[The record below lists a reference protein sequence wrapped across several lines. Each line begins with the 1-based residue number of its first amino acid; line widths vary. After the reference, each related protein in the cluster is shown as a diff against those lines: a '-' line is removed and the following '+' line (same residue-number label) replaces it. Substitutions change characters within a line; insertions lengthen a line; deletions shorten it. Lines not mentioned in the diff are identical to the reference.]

1 MKAPLVSLCQLSVWV
16 LFLLLSG
23 TTAVFAQDF
32 PRGSYEFLYDAN
44 YGFSDFQGID
54 QAPSGDYYLLTPR
67 SDLYRFSKKRSMR
80 KALNIKS
87 AYFFACDLVGERN
100 GFTVL
105 GISSSGYGCLARFD
119 SSGTL
124 IWGKTYGGSDF
135 GTPSVLHKNV
145 SGHYFFAHKSSR
157 GISSIVK
164 IDSNGNSIWARRLLR
179 TSGSLHYFSRIYWN
193 EPTRDGG
200 VIMSIAADTSMYLV
214 RLDSMGNTVWQRRAK
229 NYVCYRARELANGD
243 FLFCGFNEREYTYYV
258 LRTNPDGGILWVRTI
273 VPEDTNSNSGMSVS
287 GVVETSAG
295 TIQVYGRYFPSSRY
309 LAPTIGL
316 AELTPSGSVISGYDF
331 GNEGD
336 NTFISY
342 YGDKIDLIDRE
353 SRLHILGRNSP
364 QNSSYVGHAF
374 WKVLTTQNNRA
385 DCVPN
390 TLAFQ
395 AQEYSIPLVQSYLRF
410 ADTLVSTSDIS
421 ANAVPAKACYSAAC
435 EGSSYPRNLLGP
447 TRVFCEG
454 DSIHVKLDVSLV
466 PGPYWWSTRDTTP
479 TITVTKPGNYRVY
492 TNNLCDYQENI
503 TIVRQPSPEPLWTRQ
518 VDLSVGDS
526 FTLPLPPDPSI
537 VYTWEPDQPHLKKD
551 AEGRAYVL
559 APPNT
564 TGRPF
569 EDYTFR
575 LRISDTAS
583 ACRAIEDRFLVRV
596 HASQQVLPD
605 TLPPYEPISA
615 PGVVIP
621 GHQDAAYGAWIVKGL
636 DQFPHH
642 TLTLF
647 NVHGVPVYQ
656 ASPYRN
662 DWTGNELA
670 QGMYFYSIEVEGGQY
685 HFKGRVA
692 LVK

>member
-1 MKAPLVSLCQLSVWV
+1 MQGHIVSFCRLSVWV
-16 LFLLLSG
+16 LFLLLCG
-23 TTAVFAQDF
+23 TAPLYAQDF
-32 PRGSYEFLYDAN
+32 PRGGYQFLHYGN
-44 YGFSDFQGID
+44 LGFSDFKGID
-54 QAPSGDYYLLTPR
+54 QAPSGDYYLLTSR

-87 AYFFACDLVGERN
+87 TYFLAYDLVGERN

-105 GISSSGYGCLARFD
+105 GITSSGYGSLARFD
-119 SSGTL
+119 SLGTF
-124 IWGKTYGGSDF
+124 IWAKAYGGGDF
-135 GTPSVLHKNV
+135 GTASILHKNA
-145 SGHYFFAHKSSR
+145 SGHYFFEHVSR
-157 GISSIVK
+157 NGISSIVK
-164 IDSNGNSIWARRLLR
+164 IDSNGNSIWARKLQPTPASLR
-179 TSGSLHYFSRIYWN
+179 YFSRISWN

-200 VIMSIAADTSMYLV
+200 VIMTILADTSTYLV
-214 RLDSMGNTVWQRRAK
+214 RLDSLGNTLWQRRAK
-229 NYVCYRARELANGD
+229 NCEFLRARELANGD
-243 FLFCGFNEREYTYYV
+243 FLFCGDNENDGTQFV
-258 LRTNPDGGILWVRTI
+258 LRTNPDGEIIWTRAIDTDERYRNGSAGIR
-273 VPEDTNSNSGMSVS
+273 

-295 TIQVYGRYFPSSRY
+295 TIQVYGGYYPFARY
-309 LAPTIGL
+309 LAPTIIL
-316 AELTPSGSVISGYDF
+316 AELTPSGTIISGYKF
-331 GNEGD
+331 GNENSSD
-336 NTFISY
+336 SY
-342 YGDKIDLIDRE
+342 IILGYPGNKIDLIDRDN
-353 SRLHILGRNSP
+353 RLHVLGNNSP
-364 QNSSYVGHAF
+364 RLWGSVGYAF
-374 WKVLTTQNNRA
+374 WQVLSTQNNWA
-385 DCVPN
+385 DCVPH
-390 TLAFQ
+390 TQAFL

-410 ADTLVSTSDIS
+410 ADTLISTSDIS
-421 ANAVPAKACYSAAC
+421 ADAVPAKACYGAAC
-435 EGSSYPRNLLGP
+435 EGSDYPRNLLGP

-454 DSIHVKLDVSLV
+454 DSIHVELDVSLA

-479 TITVTKPGNYRVY
+479 RITVTKPGNYSVSM
-492 TNNLCDYQENI
+492 NNLCGYRDNI
-503 TIVRQPSPEPLWTRQ
+503 TIVRQSSPQPLWTRQ

-596 HASQQVLPD
+596 HAD
-605 TLPPYEPISA
+605 TLPPYKPISA

-621 GHQDAAYGAWIVKGL
+621 GRQDGAYGAWVVKGL
-636 DQFPHH
+636 EQFPNH

-692 LVK
+692 VVK